1 MESKNKNINT
11 TNNSNTITSTNNSD
25 NNNNNKTNNNNIE
38 NNTNTINYINNHIND
53 NEINEVDE
61 EKAVEGGFLA
71 GLSRNATRIL
81 GSFSKASLQRLSKP
95 LAGTISGMA
104 EESAGYPLDLIK
116 TRIQLGKGGVGSAN
130 TSIIK
135 IFKDVIKTEGA
146 IGLFKGLSSPL
157 ISSALVTAVQFGL
170 FEDTLKYLRKHQYFK
185 SHDTFSLLLSG
196 SIAGFAQSFITC
208 PVDLIKIQMQIQG
221 ISPQNSININQNNN
235 NNKNN
240 SSNNN
245 NNKNININNN
255 NNNNINNK
263 PKGNSY
269 FTKLIYKERG
279 ILGFYQGLSP
289 TLFRDVPG
297 LAIFFTT
304 YETLKKQFGIPVL
317 STKSPTEFIK
327 SFIPIVLSGGS
338 AGVLY
343 HGLTHPFDIAKTIIQ
358 SDRSGTKYKGT
369 FDCLKQV
376 YQNQGPKSLF
386 KGFSA
391 VAIKSFQSNAV
402 GFLVY
407 EMVINM

>member
-1 MESKNKNINT
+1 MENKNKNINT
-11 TNNSNTITSTNNSD
+11 TNNSNTVTSNNNSD
-25 NNNNNKTNNNNIE
+25 NNKTNNNNIE
-38 NNTNTINYINNHIND
+38 NNTNTINYINNHINN

-146 IGLFKGLSSPL
+146 FGLFKGLSSPL
-157 ISSALVTAVQFGL
+157 ISSALVTAIQFGL
-170 FEDTLKYLRKHQYFK
+170 FEDTLKYFRKHQYFK
-185 SHDTFSLLLSG
+185 NHDTFSLLLSG

-221 ISPQNSININQNNN
+221 ISPQNSINNNQNNN
-235 NNKNN
+235 NNNN
-240 SSNNN
+240 SKNKNNN
-245 NNKNININNN
+245 NT
-255 NNNNINNK
+255 

-269 FTKLIYKERG
+269 YTKLIYKERG

-317 STKSPTEFIK
+317 STKSPTDFIK